1 MWAKR
6 LFLVAAVSVGL
17 TSLPG
22 MEAISRAQSI
32 EPGRMIPAQNRQAQN
47 ILSVRDVIDM
57 VRSRYGGEPIGSP
70 RLEQGG
76 GRPFYVMSWRF
87 PDEVVREVRVD
98 AATGQM
104 R

>member
-6 LFLVAAVSVGL
+6 LFLIAAFSAGL
-17 TSLPG
+17 TSFPG
-22 MEAISRAQSI
+22 TEAISRAQSI
-32 EPGRMIPAQNRQAQN
+32 EPGWMIPAQSRNAQN
-47 ILSVRDVIDM
+47 ILSVRDVIDI
-57 VRSRYGGEPIGSP
+57 VRSRFGGEPIGSP

-76 GRPFYVMSWRF
+76 GRPFYVISWRF

>member
-6 LFLVAAVSVGL
+6 LLAVSAMIGL
-17 TSLPG
+17 ATLPG
-22 MEAISRAQSI
+22 METVARAQSVQ
-32 EPGRMIPAQNRQAQN
+32 PNWMIPAQGRDNQN
-47 ILSVRDVIDM
+47 LLSVRDIIEM
-57 VRSRYGGEPIGSP
+57 VRGRYGGEPMGSP

-76 GRPFYVMSWRF
+76 GRPFYVLSWRF

-98 AATGQM
+98 AVTGQM